1 MSDDNNNVFLSGN
14 RLNSELLTRAQNQPE
29 PLKKGGKDAEM
40 YRDIS
45 DALATLWRV
54 ADEHNLNKDVQ
65 FTNFVMF
72 GPQSAGKTTLTE
84 RILGFPVARVKTG
97 VGTTRPMVLTT
108 RRDAK
113 EEVRVKDESDDS
125 IYQPLAK
132 EKVMEW
138 ALQKMSA
145 TGSKIT
151 DKNIY
156 IEASGPDYMNR
167 RFIDLPGFQLNE
179 EGSQGTRDAILALLK
194 NSMKELNAVVIC
206 VEDATLDYANSTL
219 VKAMEEVFGQDHAND
234 PNRAQRRVIAL
245 NKSDM
250 LATKEQLED
259 KLQTYYNG
267 CGLVPFVVGFSIGN
281 RDVQVA
287 RSRGTAKFSDI
298 EEDYRGASLRE
309 EKFYSSMT
317 GIHESIRNKFLGF
330 DNLLGTVDAM
340 VLRRDV
346 HHVKKMAR
354 QLMQQLRNRLD
365 VTQQEIQKLVD
376 KRNVNVETAAPA
388 CVTHLI
394 ENLIGIATSDS
405 GTASQHSVRNVDDIR
420 KYGKTSRQEE
430 MEFAFGLSISDDD
443 PVIDKQQHI
452 DDILKG
458 YYNRKYDYAQSGR
471 NNKVEGSPNNRDAKL
486 WMKQIA
492 SNIKKL
498 KSPNSAS
505 ISYLNTPL
513 MGGQMYERAIA
524 VWASSVYTFL
534 APSNDDLLR
543 LANILGTDPELS
555 DPYKGDFKKA
565 KRLAEVYIVRLVPAL
580 HYLVQKMEYLLL
592 VNFDTAWR
600 VLLRSK
606 EQRNVVEAV
615 SGGDTDSFQQEVR
628 SCFRDAI
635 RKRAAIAYDRC
646 FSDLENE
653 LLKLMPYQRD
663 SAPVTGMMFAFP
675 DSESFPDDQTSN
687 AAAKEACDS
696 YLKTLFPDGQPAPI
710 VEGIDQGLTLIS
722 ESGSVGPI
730 IFAGL
735 QIVKPFLLDAYAKEL
750 RKTSKESQS
759 RNSNSRSSTKDLRAS
774 MNKSRKSISTSS
786 GDLLRSSAIDMS
798 NLSAQ
803 VDTLAEDRNLRLLGF
818 TSVLYV
824 HFLPR
829 FISTID
835 GRMRGHLWSNL
846 KTLEKEVREEVAKS
860 SLIKAA
866 MKKNR
871 ILDNKLKVLEEKEQ
885 RIADSLLELPELAE
899 KVADYISLI
908 PPPVMLTGNK
918 KQQSNI
924 SENSNIQDDNYND
937 SGSEHQEDDYNKGDY
952 HQQSDDEDYI
962 EEGKGDEDYR
972 SEASGDSVW

>member
-1 MSDDNNNVFLSGN
+1 MP
-14 RLNSELLTRAQNQPE
+14 RLDEKLLERARSQPE
-29 PLKKGGKDAEM
+29 PLKKGGKDSDM

-54 ADEHNLNKDVQ
+54 ADEHNLNKEVQ

-97 VGTTRPMVLTT
+97 VATTRPMVLTT

-113 EEVRVKDESDDS
+113 EEVRVKDETDDS
-125 IYQPLAK
+125 IYQPIAK
-132 EKVMEW
+132 EKVMDW

-145 TGSKIT
+145 TGKRIT
-151 DKNIY
+151 DKRIY
-156 IEASGPDYMNR
+156 IEASGPEYMNR

-179 EGSQGTRDAILALLK
+179 EGSQGTREAILTLLRT
-194 NSMKELNAVVIC
+194 SMKELNAVVIC

-219 VKAMEEVFGQDHAND
+219 IKAMEEVFGSDFAKD
-234 PNRAQRRVIAL
+234 PAQFQRRVIAL

-250 LATKEQLED
+250 LSSKEQLED
-259 KLQTYYNG
+259 KLAAYFHG

-281 RDVQVA
+281 RELQVA
-287 RSRGTAKFSDI
+287 RSRGSAKFSDI
-298 EEDYRGASLRE
+298 MDDYKGANLRE
-309 EKFYSSMT
+309 EKFYSGMA
-317 GIHESIRNKFLGF
+317 GIDNSIRNKFLGF
-330 DNLLGTVDAM
+330 ENLLGTVDAM
-340 VLRRDV
+340 VLRKDV
-346 HHVKKMAR
+346 HHVKQMAS
-354 QLMQQLRNRLD
+354 QLILQLQNRRDLL
-365 VTQQEIQKLVD
+365 QQEIQKLID

-388 CVTHLI
+388 CVTQLV

-405 GTASQHSVRNVDDIR
+405 GTASQHAVRNVDDIR

-430 MEFAFGLSISDDD
+430 LEFAFGLSSKDQD
-443 PVIDKQQHI
+443 PTIKEHQDVDTL
-452 DDILKG
+452 LKG
-458 YYNRKYDYAQSGR
+458 YYNRKFDYAQSGR
-471 NNKVEGSPNNRDAKL
+471 SSKVEGSPNNRDAKL
-486 WMKQIA
+486 WIKQISA
-492 SNIKKL
+492 TVNKL
-498 KSPNSAS
+498 KSSNIES

-534 APSNDDLLR
+534 APSEDDLLR

-580 HYLVQKMEYLLL
+580 HYLCQKMEYLLL

-600 VLLRSK
+600 VLLRSA

-615 SGGDTDSFQQEVR
+615 SGGDGDAFEQEVR
-628 SCFRDAI
+628 ACFRNAI

-653 LLKLMPYQRD
+653 LLKLMPYQSD

-675 DSESFPDDQTSN
+675 DSDAFPDDSVTT
-687 AAAKEACDS
+687 AAAKETCNN
-696 YLKTLFPDGQPAPI
+696 YLKTLFPDGDPAPI
-710 VEGIDQGLTLIS
+710 VQGVEQGLALIS
-722 ESGSVGPI
+722 EGGSIGTI

-735 QIVKPFLLDAYAKEL
+735 QIVKPFLLDAYTRGQQKYNNGD
-750 RKTSKESQS
+750 R
-759 RNSNSRSSTKDLRAS
+759 RSSKDDVR
-774 MNKSRKSISTSS
+774 RS
-786 GDLLRSSAIDMS
+786 GKKNLRSNMASSRMS
-798 NLSAQ
+798 ESFRGSFADANSPLPP
-803 VDTLAEDRNLRLLGF
+803 VGGLAEARNLRLLGF
-818 TSVLYV
+818 SAVLYV

-846 KTLEKEVREEVAKS
+846 KSLEREIREEVSKS

-866 MKKNR
+866 MKKNLE
-871 ILDNKLKVLEEKEQ
+871 LDKKIKILEEKEQ
-885 RIADSLLELPELAE
+885 RIADSLLELPQLAE
-899 KVADYISLI
+899 KVSEYTALI
-908 PPPVMLTGNK
+908 PLPVEVANGGHHENLISDDDDNGSYSDN
-918 KQQSNI
+918 QEGEEEYL
-924 SENSNIQDDNYND
+924 SENFKGATYDDN
-937 SGSEHQEDDYNKGDY
+937 EEPDDTEEEKADGDD
-952 HQQSDDEDYI
+952 HSKSSD
-962 EEGKGDEDYR
+962 G
-972 SEASGDSVW
+972 SVW